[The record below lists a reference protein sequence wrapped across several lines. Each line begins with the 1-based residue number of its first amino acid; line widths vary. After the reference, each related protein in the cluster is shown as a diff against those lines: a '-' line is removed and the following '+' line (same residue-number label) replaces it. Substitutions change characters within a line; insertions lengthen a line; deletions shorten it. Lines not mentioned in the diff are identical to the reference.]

1 VIRPTIAI
9 AFRSNH
15 PNKEKNERAYLQWIQ
30 KWGGDFR
37 MIGPGDPHP
46 LKGADGLVL
55 TGGEDIAPERYGEK
69 NWGCKKINLARD
81 EFELKILQ
89 NAFRRNLPV
98 LGICRGI
105 QVLAVALGGTLVQH
119 LPKDLSSG
127 NNRLPNVAHWDPKGK
142 DQIHWMSIQQGTRL
156 SRIIGKK
163 RIMVNSHHHQGV
175 RTVPPSVII
184 SARSKDE
191 VIEAIEVPEKR
202 FVIGIHWHPERWE
215 KPSSKAIVRAFIK
228 ECRKSHNKQ

>member
-1 VIRPTIAI
+1 MIRPTIAI

-15 PNKEKNERAYLQWIQ
+15 PNKEKTERAYLQWIQ

-37 MIGPGDPHP
+37 MIGPGEPHP

-55 TGGEDIAPERYGEK
+55 TGGEDIAPEQYGEK

-105 QVLAVALGGTLVQH
+105 QVLAVALGGTLVQ
-119 LPKDLSSG
+119 DLSSG
-127 NNRLPNVAHWDPKGK
+127 INCLPNITHWDPKGK
-142 DQIHWMSIQQGTRL
+142 DQIHWVSIQLGTKL
-156 SRIIGKK
+156 SRITRKK
-163 RIMVNSHHHQGV
+163 RIMVNCHHHQGV
-175 RTVPPSVII
+175 RTIPLSVKI

-191 VIEAIEVPEKR
+191 VIEAIEVPGKR
-202 FVIGIHWHPERWE
+202 FVIGIHWHLERWE
-215 KPSSKAIVRAFIK
+215 KPSSKAIVQAFIK
-228 ECRKSHNKQ
+228 ECRESPNKQ